1 MAKAQSCRINMN
13 KYIIQKSTHPNKWV
27 LTDREN
33 GVVITFKD
41 GAFNSTQKV
50 TMLDDTHL
58 TANELANVMRE
69 LGEWAVKYHS
79 SKCFNIPY
87 GIEYSEDDTK
97 MYLYRRK
104 SPKWRLEIQ
113 ENIDKKNLA
122 DSLRKAAEWIIK
134 R

>member
-1 MAKAQSCRINMN
+1 MD

-27 LTDREN
+27 LTDTTN
-33 GVVITFKD
+33 KIVVTFED

-50 TMLDDTHL
+50 TMLDDTQL
-58 TANELANVMRE
+58 TANELAKVMRE

-122 DSLRKAAEWIIK
+122 DSLRKAAEWLTK

>member
-1 MAKAQSCRINMN
+1 MN
-13 KYIIQKSTHPNKWV
+13 RYIIQQSSTHPNKWV
-27 LTDREN
+27 LTDTTN
-33 GVVITFKD
+33 KIVVTFED

-58 TANELANVMRE
+58 TANELAKVMRE
-69 LGEWAVKYHS
+69 MGEWVVKYHS
-79 SKCFNIPY
+79 SKCFNSPY
-87 GIEYSEDDTK
+87 GIEYSEDDAK

-113 ENIDKKNLA
+113 DNVDKKNLA
-122 DSLRKAAEWIIK
+122 DSLRKAAEWLTK

>member
-1 MAKAQSCRINMN
+1 MD
-13 KYIIQKSTHPNKWV
+13 KYIIQQSSTHPNKWV
-27 LTDREN
+27 LTDITN
-33 GVVITFKD
+33 KIVVTFED

-58 TANELANVMRE
+58 AANELAKVMRE
-69 LGEWAVKYHS
+69 LGEWVVKYHS
-79 SKCFNIPY
+79 SKCFNQPY

-113 ENIDKKNLA
+113 DNINKKELA

>member
-1 MAKAQSCRINMN
+1 MN
-13 KYIIQKSTHPNKWV
+13 KYIIQKSSTHPNKWV
-27 LTDREN
+27 LTDKGN
-33 GVVITFKD
+33 GIVVTFED
-41 GAFNSTQKV
+41 GAFNNTQKV
-50 TMLDDTHL
+50 TMLDDTQL
-58 TANELANVMRE
+58 TTNELAKAMRE
-69 LGEWAVKYHS
+69 LGEWVVRYHS
-79 SKCFNIPY
+79 SKCFSVPY

-122 DSLRKAAEWIIK
+122 NSLRKAAEWLTK

>member
-1 MAKAQSCRINMN
+1 MN
-13 KYIIQKSTHPNKWV
+13 KYIIQKSSTRPNKWV
-27 LTDREN
+27 LTDKGN
-33 GVVITFKD
+33 GIVVIFED

-50 TMLDDTHL
+50 TMLDDTQL
-58 TANELANVMRE
+58 TANELAKTMRE
-69 LGEWAVKYHS
+69 LGEWAVRYHS
-79 SKCFNIPY
+79 SKCFNQPY

-113 ENIDKKNLA
+113 DNVGKKNLA
-122 DSLRKAAEWIIK
+122 DSLRKAAEWLTK